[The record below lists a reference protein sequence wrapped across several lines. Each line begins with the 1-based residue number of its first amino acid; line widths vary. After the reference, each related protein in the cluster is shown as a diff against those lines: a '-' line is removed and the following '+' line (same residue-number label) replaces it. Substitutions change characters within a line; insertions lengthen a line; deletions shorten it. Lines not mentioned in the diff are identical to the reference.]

1 MQRLVYTSCQ
11 LRSRAVL
18 ALAAIAVVLAVVGIV
33 STLLQQADLPGAPV
47 DGCPAHPPGEV
58 RQSVIAQAQIV
69 VGLILLA
76 AFLLWIYQ
84 AHANLPALGAK
95 YLKYSPPWAVGWFFI
110 PIFNLFRP
118 VQVIEEIWKASDPDV
133 IDKDGLAWVGTPM
146 SALVVVWWILFL
158 VGMVWWRIAL
168 HYAAEATTSSA
179 LCNADFLSI
188 IDDGLTAVSAAMTM
202 ALVWM
207 TTRRQEE
214 KYARLQEL
222 RSTWSGH

>member
-1 MQRLVYTSCQ
+1 MQHVVYTSC
-11 LRSRAVL
+11 LMRSRAVV

-33 STLLQQADLPGAPV
+33 STLLQQGDLSGAPAVV
-47 DGCPAHPPGEV
+47 DPANPPDEM
-58 RQSVIAQAQIV
+58 RQSVIAWAQIG
-69 VGLILLA
+69 VGLLLLA

-95 YLKYSPPWAVGWFFI
+95 YLKHSPPWAVGWFFI

-118 VQVIEEIWKASDPDV
+118 VQVMEEIWKAGDPDT

-146 SALVVVWWILFL
+146 SALVVFWWVLFL

-168 HYAAEATTSSA
+168 HYAGEATTTSA
-179 LCNADFLSI
+179 LCNADWLSM
-188 IDDGLTAVSAAMTM
+188 IDDGLTAVSAAMTL

-222 RSTWSGH
+222 RSTWSGQ